1 MTNRTPSSFVIRD
14 GRPKFGIGRKL
25 NSAELQLLIL
35 KLLAEKPRHGYEVI
49 ATIEALTNGFYVPS
63 PGMVYPA
70 LARLVEFR
78 RAAST
83 PAGTR
88 KLYVISDA
96 GRAYLQ
102 ERRVAADTM
111 LSHFARVGDWIG
123 RAERAL
129 NRDDGGGDFDAD
141 KNSRAES
148 EMIRASRQLHLALAD
163 RSACSAEEQRRIAA
177 VLNRATAEI
186 LGKSTGR

>member
-1 MTNRTPSSFVIRD
+1 MNDKNPSSFVIRR

-49 ATIEALTNGFYVPS
+49 ATIEQLTNGFYVPS
-63 PGMVYPA
+63 PGVVYPA
-70 LARLVEFR
+70 LARLVAFR

-88 KLYVISDA
+88 KLYSISDA
-96 GRAYLQ
+96 GRAYLH
-102 ERRVAADTM
+102 EYRAAADAM
-111 LSHFARVGDWIG
+111 LSQFVRIGDWIG
-123 RAERAL
+123 RAQRAL
-129 NRDDGGGDFDAD
+129 DRGEGGGDLGAVKDR
-141 KNSRAES
+141 RAES
-148 EMIRASRQLHLALAD
+148 EVIRASRQLRLALAD
-163 RSACSAEEQRRIAA
+163 RSASSTEEQRRIAA

-186 LGKSTGR
+186 LAKSAGR